1 MIRSLTIWVLLFAA
15 APLFAIEHSG
25 SVRAADQFIPG
36 AMVTARQ
43 GGAKLVTY
51 TDEKGRYT
59 FDLTPGVWEIEI
71 SMFGFKTL
79 TGSVTIEDRATSK
92 DWTLEMPRLGETAP
106 GKATTPAAA
115 GTSKTEPPAAA
126 AGATP
131 KPAAAVPAAK
141 PPAATQ
147 SAQTGRSGQG
157 RGGFGRGG
165 QGRGAAAQSASGRGG
180 QAQPGFQNAD
190 VTATEAGLQALANTS
205 DTPPDMADAGA
216 ADLGIIGSTS
226 GGLGVAA
233 DEQAVRNQMMMMN
246 GRGGRG
252 FGGPGGL
259 GMGMGDAGGLATL
272 GASLGGQADPFGM
285 AGFGAAG
292 ADNGFGADAGG
303 GLGMGGPG
311 GRGGGGGGRGGG
323 PGGGGGG
330 GGRGGGGGGRGGGRG
345 AAGLG
350 GPGGRGGRGPYGGQF
365 NTFGNRRGRGQQ
377 RTPYSGSIA
386 VTVTNSALNA
396 APFSLNGQNQP
407 KPSSAR
413 ETITGNIGGPL
424 RIPKLY
430 NVTNPKWQFYL
441 NFSANQGRNGRST
454 VGEVPTLAERN
465 GDFSAATTKQ
475 VVSGATTYVPVTIY
489 DPLNGAPFPA
499 NFIPQERRN
508 KASVA
513 LLKYFP
519 QSPYE
524 TLVQNYAVSPSLP
537 SHNYSFAVR
546 LNGAVTNKDRLNFNQ
561 QFSFNGSTTQVGQQ
575 IFPFNDTNSG
585 YGLSSTVGWSHSFK
599 PRFNNNAS
607 VAFSRSISKATPFF
621 AYTSDVA
628 GDLGIVGPDRA
639 PIDLGPPS
647 LSFTN
652 FSSLN
657 DGAPSVN
664 RNQTTNLT
672 DSVTYVARRKH
683 NLSFGFG
690 LRRMQQNSL
699 TYANSRG
706 SFSFGGLLT
715 SGYDSS
721 GQVIPQTGFDFAD
734 FLLGYP
740 QSSSLR
746 VNDSNLYFRGW
757 ALNASAVDDWRVNS
771 GLTLNLGLRYEYFSP
786 YTELYGQM
794 ATLDINSTMTQVCPV
809 GAAATATNVSP
820 AAGCPAAAVLDGP
833 FTGRFPSSLVN
844 GDPHEFSP
852 RIGFSWRPSQK
863 HSRVIRGGYSIFYSG
878 AAYAAM
884 ARNLAG
890 QPQFSITA
898 NLVNSLALVQAG
910 KGLTIQ
916 CGFIVSAACPNTPVP
931 PAGTVTNTYVIDKN
945 YVPAYAQNWTIA
957 VQQGLPHSLVLE
969 LEYVGIKG
977 THLDIVENPNQLPPN
992 SPAGL
997 KGPVTNAAGFLYE
1010 TDNGNSIYHA
1020 AQVRLTRRMT
1030 RGMSA
1035 VALYTFSKAID
1046 DASGFTGGG
1055 SGSVVQNIYD
1065 LRAERGLSSTD
1076 QRHRFSLTYLLSSP
1090 VGVRGLWRNG
1100 GWKTRL
1106 LTGWMLSSTFSVNS
1120 GLPLTAML
1128 GGNLGTTRTS
1138 GIRTSYR
1145 AEATGEN
1152 IFGGEYPYFNEA
1164 AFTTP
1169 PPGQYG
1175 NAGVGTIPGLPSI
1188 SLNAALN
1195 RSWRFGETRKNL
1207 QLRLAANNAL
1217 NHVQITSFG
1226 TTINSSTFGLATG
1239 ASGTRTVTLNL
1250 RFSF

>member
-1 MIRSLTIWVLLFAA
+1 MTPTLLTWVFLLAA

-25 SVRAADQFIPG
+25 TVRAADQFIPG
-36 AMVTARQ
+36 ATVTARQ
-43 GGAKLVTY
+43 GAAKLVTY
-51 TDEKGRYT
+51 SDENGRYT

-79 TGSVTIEDRATSK
+79 TGSVTIEDRVTSR
-92 DWTLEMPRLGETAP
+92 DWTLEMPRVGEPAAQPKQPASAP
-106 GKATTPAAA
+106 AAGTKPEAPAAA
-115 GTSKTEPPAAA
+115 TGT
-126 AGATP
+126 TP
-131 KPAAAVPAAK
+131 KSPVAPPTAK

-147 SAQTGRSGQG
+147 SAQTGRGGQG
-157 RGGFGRGG
+157 GRYGAGRGG
-165 QGRGAAAQSASGRGG
+165 QGRGANPQSANGRGG
-180 QAQPGFQNAD
+180 QQQPGFQNAD
-190 VTATEAGLQALANTS
+190 VTATEAGQQALATAA
-205 DTPPDMADAGA
+205 DTPPDLAAGDAG
-216 ADLGIIGSTS
+216 DLGIIGSTS
-226 GGLGVAA
+226 GGLGAA
-233 DEQAVRNQMMMMN
+233 SDEQAIRNQMMMN

-252 FGGPGGL
+252 FGGMGGP
-259 GMGMGDAGGLATL
+259 GMGMGDPTSLASL

-303 GLGMGGPG
+303 GFGMGGPG
-311 GRGGGGGGRGGG
+311 GRGGGPGGGPGGGGGRGGG

-330 GGRGGGGGGRGGGRG
+330 GGRGGGGGGGRG
-345 AAGLG
+345 AAGFA
-350 GPGGRGGRGPYGGQF
+350 GRGGRGPYGGQF

-396 APFSLNGQNQP
+396 APFSLNGQSQP

-413 ETITGNIGGPL
+413 ETITGNFGGPL

-441 NFSANQGRNGRST
+441 NFSTTQSRNGRSN
-454 VGEVPTLAERN
+454 VGEVPTLAERG
-465 GDFSAATTKQ
+465 GDFSAATTTQ
-475 VVSGATTYVPVTIY
+475 VVNGAQVHVPVTIY
-489 DPLNGAPFPA
+489 DPLSGAPFP
-499 NFIPQERRN
+499 NNVIPSYRIN
-508 KASVA
+508 KASQA
-513 LLKYFP
+513 LLQYFP
-519 QSPYE
+519 TPIYNGI
-524 TLVQNYAVSPSLP
+524 VQNYALSPNNP
-537 SHNYSFAVR
+537 SHNDSFAVR

-561 QFSFNGSTTQVGQQ
+561 QFSFNGSTNENLFG
-575 IFPFNDTNSG
+575 FNDTTSG

-607 VAFSRSISKATPFF
+607 VVFSRSISKATPFF
-621 AYTSDVA
+621 ANTSDVA
-628 GDLGIVGPDRA
+628 GSLGIVGPDQS
-639 PIDLGPPS
+639 PIDWGPPT

-652 FSSLN
+652 FSSLS
-657 DGAPSVN
+657 DSTASLT
-664 RNQTTNLT
+664 RNQTTNFT
-672 DSVTYVARRKH
+672 DTVTYVAHRNH

-715 SGYDSS
+715 SGYDSN

-746 VNDSNLYFRGW
+746 VHDSNLYFRGW
-757 ALNASAVDDWRVNS
+757 SLNVYAGDDWRVKS

-794 ATLDINSTMTQVCPV
+794 ATLDINPAMTQVCPV
-809 GAAATATNVSP
+809 GAAAIATNVSQ
-820 AAGCPAAAVLDGP
+820 AAGCPPSAVLDGP

-852 RIGFSWRPSQK
+852 RLGFAWRPSQK
-863 HSRVIRGGYSIFYSG
+863 HSRQIRGGYSIFYSG

-884 ARNLAG
+884 AANLAG
-890 QPQFSITA
+890 QPQFSTTA

-910 KGLTIQ
+910 NGLTLQ
-916 CGFIVSAACPNTPVP
+916 CGFIVTAACPNTPVP

-945 YVPAYAQNWTIA
+945 YRPAYAQNWTLA
-957 VQQGLPHSLVLE
+957 FQQGLPHNLVLE

-992 SPAGL
+992 SPSGL

-1010 TDNGNSIYHA
+1010 TDAGNSIYHA

-1030 RGMSA
+1030 RGISA

-1046 DASGFTGGG
+1046 DASGF
-1055 SGSVVQNIYD
+1055 SGAGRGDVVQNIYD

-1076 QRHRFSLTYLLSSP
+1076 QRHRLSITSVISSP
-1090 VGVRGLWRNG
+1090 VGVHGLWRNG

-1106 LTGWMLSSTFSVNS
+1106 FTGWTLNPTFTIAS

-1128 GGNLGTTRTS
+1128 GGNLGNTRTS
-1138 GIRTSYR
+1138 GIRTSFR
-1145 AEATGEN
+1145 AEATGAS
-1152 IFGGEYPYFNEA
+1152 ISGGNYPYFNEA

-1175 NAGVGTIPGLPSI
+1175 NAGVDTIPGLPSI

-1207 QLRLAANNAL
+1207 QLRLSANNAL
-1217 NHVQITSFG
+1217 NHVQITGFG
-1226 TTINSSTFGLATG
+1226 ATINSNTFGLATA
-1239 ASGTRTVTLNL
+1239 ASATRSVTLLL